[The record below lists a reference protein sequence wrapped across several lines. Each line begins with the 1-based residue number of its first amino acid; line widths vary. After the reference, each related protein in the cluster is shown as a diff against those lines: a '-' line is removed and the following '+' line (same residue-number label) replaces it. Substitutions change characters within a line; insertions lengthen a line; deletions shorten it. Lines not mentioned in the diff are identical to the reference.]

1 MSETTSF
8 DLQFH
13 YYLKEQGVHSMNAVV
28 FNDCEK
34 QLIASL
40 YQLADILE
48 IDRNVIDVE
57 VLSRAEGGVVEWL
70 KVKFSENVDKM
81 ILSAFSAF
89 VGVWIAYYFNSEINQ
104 ANVTKTTIESAV
116 KLKEAG
122 FTQEE
127 AEALVG
133 DNPRLV
139 EFCSKYYK
147 SAIKEP
153 KIERIE
159 TSVDKDSIRLY
170 NANIRADHFVKHIVE
185 IKKFSNVVKGTT
197 LKIASPVLADVKHL
211 KWRGVYNQL
220 PISFTIEDFDF
231 IDKVHN
237 KQVKFEYGTTI
248 QCDLRIE
255 ETHAGNKAPTSR
267 YVVEKVYSWYD
278 GEKYVVGEKE
288 YLTIQEAEARLEES
302 NIKQIGSQENE

>member
-1 MSETTSF
+1 MLERESF

-13 YYLKEQGVHSMNAVV
+13 YFLKEQGVHSMNAIV

-48 IDRNVIDVE
+48 IDRNGISVE
-57 VLSRAEGGVVEWL
+57 VLSRTEGGVVEWL
-70 KVKFSENVDKM
+70 KVKFSDNIDKM
-81 ILSAFSAF
+81 LLTAFSAF
-89 VGVWIAYYFNSEINQ
+89 VGVWIANYFNSDINQ

-127 AEALVG
+127 AEALVS
-133 DNPRLV
+133 DNLRLM

-147 SAIKEP
+147 SAMKEP
-153 KIERIE
+153 KLERIE
-159 TSVDKDSIRLY
+159 TSVDRDSVNLY
-170 NANIRADHFVKHIVE
+170 KAKINAAYFKQHVVE
-185 IKKFSNVVKGTT
+185 VKKFSNVVKGTT
-197 LKIASPVLADVKHL
+197 LKIASPVLADVKRL
-211 KWRGVYNQL
+211 KWHGVFNQL

-237 KQVKFEYGTTI
+237 RVVKFEFGTTI

-255 ETHAGNKAPTSR
+255 ETHAGNKVYTPK

-278 GEKYVVGEKE
+278 GETLEIGEKR
-288 YLTIQEAEARLEES
+288 YLSIEDAEAEVIPNE
-302 NIKQIGSQENE
+302 IKMIEKKED